1 MVKGLLNRVKKRI
14 KGEDDISGN
23 FPSANGSNIGPL
35 SSMLGPSGRI
45 TLASLKWHFNESS
58 REDFIEFVQNPVL
71 VGSALN
77 NRAMTAM
84 DHPDDE
90 SADFGQA
97 LKSSQTL
104 VVNLDDHLSKKSGP
118 GASLP
123 YAIYPL
129 MKRPDSETSANVFSI
144 GRTRNNDMSMKD
156 MAISKS
162 HAVIRTSK
170 GSFFIEDRGSTNGT
184 KVNSRRVA
192 AGAVLLRD
200 KDVIELGNYEFTF
213 LYPSSLHDLLSKF

>member
-1 MVKGLLNRVKKRI
+1 MVRGIINRVKKRI
-14 KGEDDISGN
+14 KGEDDISGT
-23 FPSANGSNIGPL
+23 FPSPNGSNIGPL

-45 TLASLKWHFNESS
+45 TLASLKWYFNESS

-77 NRAMTAM
+77 DRGTAGV

-104 VVNLDDHLSKKSGP
+104 VVNIDDHISKRSGP
-118 GASLP
+118 GTSLP

-129 MKRPDSETSANVFSI
+129 MKRPDSETPANVFSI

-162 HAVIRTSK
+162 HAVIRSSK
-170 GSFFIEDRGSTNGT
+170 GSFFLEDRGSTNGT
-184 KVNSRRVA
+184 RVNGSRVA
-192 AGAVLLRD
+192 DGAVLLHD
-200 KDVIELGNYEFTF
+200 KDVIAMGNYKFAF
-213 LYPSSLHDLLSKF
+213 LYPSSLHDLLAKF

>member
-1 MVKGLLNRVKKRI
+1 MVRGILNRVKMRI
-14 KGEDDISGN
+14 KGEDDISGA
-23 FPSANGSNIGPL
+23 FPSSRDSNIGPL

-71 VGSALN
+71 VGSAFN
-77 NRAMTAM
+77 NRSLAAM
-84 DHPDDE
+84 DQPEDD
-90 SADFGQA
+90 SADFGMA

-104 VVNLDDHLSKKSGP
+104 VVDDFISKKSGP

-123 YAIYPL
+123 YAIFPL
-129 MKRPDSETSANVFSI
+129 MKRPDSESSANVFSI
-144 GRTRNNDMSMKD
+144 GRTRNNDLSMKD

-184 KVNSRRVA
+184 RVNGRRLTD
-192 AGAVLLRD
+192 GAVLLRD
-200 KDVIELGNYEFTF
+200 KDVIEMGNYEFTF
-213 LYPSSLHDLLSKF
+213 LYPSSLHDLLGKL

>member
-1 MVKGLLNRVKKRI
+1 MVRGILNRVKMRI
-14 KGEDDISGN
+14 KGEDDISGA
-23 FPSANGSNIGPL
+23 FPSSRDSNIGPL

-45 TLASLKWHFNESS
+45 TLASLKWYFNESS
-58 REDFIEFVQNPVL
+58 RQDFIEFVQNPVL

-77 NRAMTAM
+77 DKGVAALG
-84 DHPDDE
+84 HPDDE

-104 VVNLDDHLSKKSGP
+104 VVNLDEHLSKRSGP
-118 GASLP
+118 GTSLP

-129 MKRPDSETSANVFSI
+129 MKRPDSESPAHVFSI

-162 HAVIRTSK
+162 HAIIRTSK
-170 GSFFIEDRGSTNGT
+170 GSFFLEDRGSTNGT
-184 KVNSRRVA
+184 RVNGRRVA
-192 AGAVLLRD
+192 GGAVLLRD
-200 KDVIELGNYEFTF
+200 KDVIALGNYEFTF
-213 LYPSSLHDLLSKF
+213 LYPASLHDLLSKF